1 MFKKKFV
8 SFFYGIL
15 NFFFFFFQKKIE
27 INKKTKFF
35 FAIKLYLLFKNFDFT
50 LKLKFIILLIFLNI
64 LFLILNFNSFKKI
77 NIERKKKF
85 INNLINLKINIL
97 SRGILALKSQSIIIF
112 CSILKDKLYDN

>member
-1 MFKKKFV
+1 MFKKKICK
-8 SFFYGIL
+8 FFL
-15 NFFFFFFQKKIE
+15 WNFELFLFFFPKKIE

-50 LKLKFIILLIFLNI
+50 LKIKFIILLIFLNI
-64 LFLILNFNSFKKI
+64 LSLILNFNSFKKI

>member
-1 MFKKKFV
+1 M
-8 SFFYGIL
+8 
-15 NFFFFFFQKKIE
+15 
-27 INKKTKFF
+27 
-35 FAIKLYLLFKNFDFT
+35 FKNFDFT
-50 LKLKFIILLIFLNI
+50 LKIKFIILLIFLNI
-64 LFLILNFNSFKKI
+64 LSLILNFNSFKKI